1 MIRSMKQS
9 IGAGLLA
16 IVALAAFASLAH
28 AAPPATPSATPPAT
42 PPAPP
47 PATPSATAPAVE
59 DPAASD
65 PRAQAVRKLFMQRF
79 EKTPVTAVRTTPYG
93 LFEVQMGSDIVY
105 TDEKVT
111 FVLDGTLIDAQ
122 TRTDVTRA
130 RLDALASVPFD
141 KLPFELAFKQ
151 VRGNGSRKIA
161 IFEDP
166 NCGYCKQLRQSLK
179 SIDNLTI
186 YTFPFPIL
194 SADSTMKVRDIWC
207 APDRGAVWDAW
218 MLEGKVPPS
227 GKCEVPVEEMLA
239 LGHRLMVRGTPAIF
253 FADGSRVGG
262 AIPKE
267 EIEKRLKQ
275 AM

>member
-1 MIRSMKQS
+1 MIRSMKHV

-16 IVALAAFASLAH
+16 IAALTGQAL
-28 AAPPATPSATPPAT
+28 AAPPAA
-42 PPAPP
+42 
-47 PATPSATAPAVE
+47 E

-65 PRAQAVRKLFMQRF
+65 PRAQAVRKLFGERF
-79 EKTPVTAVRTTPYG
+79 ENTPVTAVRTTPYG
-93 LFEVQMGSDIVY
+93 LFEVQMGTDIVY

-111 FVLDGTLIDAQ
+111 FVLDGTLIDAH
-122 TRTDVTRA
+122 TRTDVTRE
-130 RLDALASVPFD
+130 RLDVLSKVPFD
-141 KLPFELAFKQ
+141 QLPFELSFKQ
-151 VRGNGSRKIA
+151 VRGDGSRKLA

-179 SIDNLTI
+179 GIDNLTI

-194 SADSTMKVRDIWC
+194 SPDSTTKVRNIWC
-207 APDRGAVWDAW
+207 APDRGVAWDAW
-218 MLEGKVPPS
+218 MLDGKVPPAAN
-227 GKCEVPVEEMLA
+227 CDVPVEQMLA
-239 LGHRLMVRGTPAIF
+239 LGQRLMVRGTPALF

>member
-1 MIRSMKQS
+1 MIRSMKHS
-9 IGAGLLA
+9 LSAGLLA
-16 IVALAAFASLAH
+16 IAALMGTAL
-28 AAPPATPSATPPAT
+28 AAPPAS
-42 PPAPP
+42 
-47 PATPSATAPAVE
+47 E

-65 PRAQAVRKLFMQRF
+65 PRALAVRKLFTERF
-79 EKTPVTAVRTTPYG
+79 ENTPVTAVRMTPYG
-93 LFEVQMGSDIVY
+93 IFEVQMGTDIVY
-105 TDEKVT
+105 TDEKVS
-111 FVLDGTLIDAQ
+111 FVLDGTLIDAR

-130 RLDALASVPFD
+130 RLDALSSVPFD

-151 VRGNGSRKIA
+151 VRGDGSRKLA

-179 SIDNLTI
+179 GIDNLTI

-207 APDRGAVWDAW
+207 APDRGAAWDAW
-218 MLEGKVPPS
+218 MLEGKAPPS
-227 GKCEVPVEEMLA
+227 GRCEVPVDEMLA
-239 LGHRLMVRGTPAIF
+239 LGHRLMVRGTPGIF

-267 EIEKRLKQ
+267 EVEKRLKQ